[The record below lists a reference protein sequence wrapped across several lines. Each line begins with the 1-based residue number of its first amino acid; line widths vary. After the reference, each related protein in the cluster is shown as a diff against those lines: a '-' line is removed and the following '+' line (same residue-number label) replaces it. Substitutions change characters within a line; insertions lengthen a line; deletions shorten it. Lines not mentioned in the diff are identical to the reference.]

1 MGLLYLKDLARKQIV
16 DKYSGG
22 LGAGAPS
29 LMQHLPEVAATNPVE
44 FHWGRAVLVSEAVA
58 SAGYPEGKRL
68 QGPRSGPQE

>member
-44 FHWGRAVLVSEAVA
+44 FHWGRAVLV
-58 SAGYPEGKRL
+58 RH
-68 QGPRSGPQE
+68 